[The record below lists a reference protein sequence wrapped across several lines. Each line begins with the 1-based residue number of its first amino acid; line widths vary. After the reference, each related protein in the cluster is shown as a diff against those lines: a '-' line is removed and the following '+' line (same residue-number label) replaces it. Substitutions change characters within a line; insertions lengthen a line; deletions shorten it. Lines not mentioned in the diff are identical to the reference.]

1 MEIKTNEMEKELK
14 DKQMRFDQKIKE
26 AEETNA
32 KLKIVSDDINN
43 KKWKFDPQKNHPW
56 WTSVGKR

>member
-14 DKQMRFDQKIKE
+14 DKQMRFDQKITE

-43 KKWKFDPQKNHPW
+43 KK
-56 WTSVGKR
+56 

>member
-1 MEIKTNEMEKELK
+1 MEIKANEMEKELK

-43 KKWKFDPQKNHPW
+43 KKRKFDRQKNHH
-56 WTSVGKR
+56 

>member
-1 MEIKTNEMEKELK
+1 
-14 DKQMRFDQKIKE
+14 MRFDQKIKE

-43 KKWKFDPQKNHPW
+43 KKRKFDPQKNHP
-56 WTSVGKR
+56 